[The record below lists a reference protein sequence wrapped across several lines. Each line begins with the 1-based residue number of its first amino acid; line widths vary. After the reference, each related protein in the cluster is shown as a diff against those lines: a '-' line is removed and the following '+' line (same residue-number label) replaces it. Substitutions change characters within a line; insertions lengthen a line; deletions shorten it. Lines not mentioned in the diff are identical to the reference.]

1 MPWLD
6 VLKDWKNIAVTP
18 GVLEGSR
25 LPQPLD
31 DRTPRILPL
40 SLAQSFCSA
49 GKHLGAQD
57 AYLRSAT
64 DVGPWARLFL
74 SEPAY
79 VLAEVISFHPEDAA
93 RQFERAIEEDP
104 DAAIQQIGDLSR
116 RLRDWLSRIE
126 TANLTVFSK
135 QIAQINAEADLLH
148 RLKSLSRNKTKDVLA
163 AVKSWGVS
171 ARALSGDRDALQKA
185 RAIETG
191 LRGNHALLR
200 NTVATLQPIAQ
211 TAFDARI
218 ASGNMDPA
226 LGLLVAE
233 LRTSMLV
240 EAQINDFLDR
250 YTQYYYRDVIGQE
263 PAGASK
269 ERVLLHLPNSR
280 KSSALAKGTALQA
293 RSETGLV
300 QRFETEATV
309 PVSQAVLAQTAV
321 LSYDM
326 DPLISLNATLNG
338 ISGVRGEA
346 YPPGP
351 RINVEPVFSPKA
363 TEPVRLGL
371 DLASPMFALA
381 EGERWI
387 EVSINMT
394 RRSAL
399 PAQSSHRPNKP
410 VSSGREEP
418 LDPDLVLSLR
428 EDPELMEAFSQSD
441 LDISIERVA
450 RKVQALAAE
459 RRVTLSLSLV
469 YEVLAHHALS
479 VASLRILLGRIVTLS
494 LIETR
499 TFPSGDYWKALRA
512 KIDICRPELSGQ
524 SGLMSSHTD
533 HQSMIFDAFETT
545 EDGNFVLASEDV
557 FEKLLSDAFA
567 ITLSSE
573 VGPVHATVTQVLSN
587 KHKGNAGLTLKLK
600 LSDALPAIAAPVP
613 GTAPVLSLRYAA
625 NARVCPV
632 SFFERYQIKNFDIRV
647 KAVGLKQ
654 LVAFSDDGP
663 VVTDQAFMPFGARP
677 KDGASIWV
685 GCMEM
690 AQKPITDVGVH
701 VTWADTPAPTGGF
714 EGHYKD
720 YALRGDVP
728 DPKLTLG
735 FLSGDGWKALG
746 ANELPM
752 FERSDLGEISSEW
765 SFDGALFAPSNPANR
780 KLSAQD
786 FSARQK
792 IPAGMIS
799 LTLTGTANGFLADE
813 YPFAL
818 VKAMRPRLLP
828 GSVLPPRPVPSAPYV
843 PRISG
848 ISLSYTAHAKI
859 EINAPQTAR
868 LGEKVVQ
875 VGPFGSVEVFPKRTL
890 RSVSLFPPRLGYG
903 HLFIQITGPD
913 ATGPLTLLFNVA
925 DKGHLRRVPEPNPIE
940 WYYLTFTG
948 WTTLPATAI
957 SSDSTAGLMRS
968 GLVAINLPEDAIR
981 VTSEMPN
988 EGAWLA
994 AVATKPDLSVFPS
1007 VTSID
1012 VNGVWALCS
1021 DASFDASET
1030 KRVWNFEP
1038 PQAGLSTP
1046 IEVPVTADVRAP
1058 ETIRDFTARVGE
1070 RLRHRKRAVTPWD
1083 VERLVLDA
1091 FPEVWMV
1098 KCLPHLDRRAP
1109 QPAPGQVT
1117 VVVVRK
1123 PPVLKADAPIK
1134 PMVFDVAT
1142 LKRIRDHV
1150 SRLGSEFAT
1159 YDVVN
1164 PSFERLHVRASLV
1177 FDRDRDDGAM
1187 AQRLKSHLNRY
1198 LSVWTA
1204 PDPLK
1209 RFGWSLNVKL
1219 LRAHIDALDYVH
1231 RINDFSVLHLAAD
1244 DDGTHVLMDT
1254 AQSDTRGPHG
1264 PWITAAQPWSLP
1276 LSATD
1281 HALKPLLKTDDD
1293 RPTQSGI
1300 GRLSIGD
1307 MLIVGQGTNS

>member
-6 VLKDWKNIAVTP
+6 VLTDWKNIAVTP
-18 GVLEGSR
+18 GALDRLR
-25 LPQPLD
+25 LPQPLEE
-31 DRTPRILPL
+31 RSLKLLPL
-40 SLAQSFCSA
+40 DLAQSFCRA
-49 GKHLGAQD
+49 GKHLGAQNVH
-57 AYLRSAT
+57 LISAA

-79 VLAEVISFHPEDAA
+79 VLAEVLSFHPEDEA
-93 RQFERAIEEDP
+93 RRFERAMEEDP

-116 RLRDWLSRIE
+116 CLRDWLARIE
-126 TANLTVFSK
+126 TAQLTIFSK
-135 QIAQINAEADLLH
+135 QIAQINAEADLIH
-148 RLKSLSRNKTKDVLA
+148 RLNSLSRNKSKDVLA

-171 ARALSGDRDALQKA
+171 ARALSDDRDALQKA

-200 NTVATLQPIAQ
+200 NTVATLQPMAQ
-211 TAFDARI
+211 TAFEARI
-218 ASGNMDPA
+218 ASGNMDPT
-226 LGLLVAE
+226 LGLLIAE

-240 EAQINDFLDR
+240 ETQINDFLDR
-250 YTQYYYRDVIGQE
+250 FTQYYYRDVIGQE
-263 PAGASK
+263 PAGPSR

-280 KSSALAKGTALQA
+280 QSGALAKGTKLQA
-293 RSETGLV
+293 RTETGSI
-300 QRFETEATV
+300 QQFETEATV
-309 PVSQAVLAQTAV
+309 PVSQATLAQTAV

-338 ISGVRGEA
+338 ISGVRAEA

-351 RINVEPVFSPKA
+351 RINAQPVFSP
-363 TEPVRLGL
+363 TTTDPVRLGL

-399 PAQSSHRPNKP
+399 PAQSTHRPDRPMTSTGKD
-410 VSSGREEP
+410 P

-441 LDISIERVA
+441 LDVSIERVA

-479 VASLRILLGRIVTLS
+479 VSSLRILLGRIVTLS

-512 KIDICRPELSGQ
+512 KIDVCRAELSGQ
-524 SGLMSSHTD
+524 SALMEGHTD

-545 EDGNFVLASEDV
+545 DDGTFVLASEDV

-567 ITLSSE
+567 ITLSTQE
-573 VGPVHATVTQVLSN
+573 GPVHASVTQVLSN
-587 KHKGNAGLTLKLK
+587 THAGNAGLTLKLK
-600 LSDALPAIAAPVP
+600 LNDTLPAIAAIEPAS
-613 GTAPVLSLRYAA
+613 APVLSLRYAA

-632 SFFERYQIKNFDIRV
+632 SFFERYQVKNFDIRV
-647 KAVGLKQ
+647 KAVGVKQ
-654 LVAFSDDGP
+654 IVAFSDDGP
-663 VVTDQAFMPFGARP
+663 VVTDQSFMPFGARP

-690 AQKPITDVGVH
+690 ATKPITDVGVN
-701 VTWADTPAPTGGF
+701 VTWADTPAAMGGF
-714 EGHYKD
+714 EAHYKN
-720 YALRGDVP
+720 YAKTRDVP
-728 DPKLTLG
+728 DPKLTLA

-746 ANELPM
+746 DKELPM

-765 SFDGALFAPSNPANR
+765 TFDSPLYAPSNPANR
-780 KLSAQD
+780 ELTAQD

-828 GSVLPPRPVPSAPYV
+828 APVLPPRPVPSAPYV
-843 PRISG
+843 PRIST

-875 VGPFGSVEVFPKRTL
+875 VGPFGQVEVFPKRTL
-890 RSVSLFPPRLGYG
+890 RSISLFPPRLGYG
-903 HLFIQITGPD
+903 HLFIQISGRD

-925 DKGHLRRVPEPNPIE
+925 DKGHLRRVPEPNPVD

-948 WTTLPATAI
+948 WAPLPATAI
-957 SSDSTAGLMRS
+957 ASDSTADLMRS
-968 GLVAINLPEDAIR
+968 GLVAINLPEDAIK

-1012 VNGVWALCS
+1012 INGVWSLCT
-1021 DASFDASET
+1021 DASYDGSDTA
-1030 KRVWNFEP
+1030 RAWNFEP
-1038 PQAGLSTP
+1038 AQAGLSAP
-1046 IEVPVTADVRAP
+1046 VEVPVAADVRPP

-1098 KCLPHLDRRAP
+1098 KCLPHLDRRSP

-1123 PPVLKADAPIK
+1123 PPVIKADAPIT
-1134 PMVFDVAT
+1134 PLVFDVAT
-1142 LKRIRDHV
+1142 LQRIRDHLT
-1150 SRLGSEFAT
+1150 RLGSEFAT
-1159 YDVVN
+1159 YDIVN

-1187 AQRLKSHLNRY
+1187 AQRLKTHLNRY

-1219 LRAHIDALDYVH
+1219 LRAHINALDYVH
-1231 RINDFSVLHLAAD
+1231 RINDFSVLHLASD
-1244 DDGTHVLMDT
+1244 DAGTHVLMDT

-1281 HALKPLLKTDDD
+1281 HALKPLLRTNDD